1 MKQYGLMLCALL
13 LCSTGCA
20 TIFEGRHQNFTV
32 NTTNDASPQA
42 TYCLLKNMKGE
53 WKTAAN
59 TQAIVHRDSKPMSIE
74 CENESQIAKASLRP
88 RFQGGYIALDI
99 LWDYCILT
107 FSCIIDGS
115 TKAFFEYPAVIS
127 LEMKSKQDPNAGLQE
142 ALIVKRVPDPAPK
155 QQEETVST
163 QYP

>member
-1 MKQYGLMLCALL
+1 MKGNYLL
-13 LCSTGCA
+13 LCLAVMCSSGCA
-20 TIFEGRHQNFTV
+20 TIFEGRHQDFTV
-32 NTTNDASPQA
+32 NTTNDAAPQA
-42 TYCLLKNMKGE
+42 TYCLLKNKKGE

-59 TQAIVHRDSKPMSIE
+59 TQAIVHRDGTPMSIE

-88 RFQGGYIALDI
+88 RFQGGYIVLDI

-142 ALIVKRVPDPAPK
+142 ALIVKSMPKPAP
-155 QQEETVST
+155 QEDAVST